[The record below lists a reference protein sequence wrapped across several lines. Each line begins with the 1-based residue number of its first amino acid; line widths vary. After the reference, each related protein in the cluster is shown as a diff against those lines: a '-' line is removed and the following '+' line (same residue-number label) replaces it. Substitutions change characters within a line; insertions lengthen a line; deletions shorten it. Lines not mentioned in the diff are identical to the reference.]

1 MNQLQA
7 TLPARGGPAAFSA
20 TARTDTPGHAV
31 GTSPQVYAKIAGV
44 IWLIVAMLAPFAEFF
59 VRQGLIV
66 PGNVAATAENIVASQ
81 SLFRAGFATDL
92 VVFVIEVA
100 LAAVLYVLFR
110 PVSRTL
116 ALVMAFARLAMV
128 TILGLNLLNMFTA
141 LQLLT
146 SPEYA
151 TAFEKGQLQALAFV
165 FLNAQHYGYALGMV
179 FFGLHLGVLGFLVY
193 RSRFLPRILGIL
205 MVVSALGYLA
215 DSFTKF
221 LLPQSADTLAMV
233 VVVTALIGE
242 LPLTLWLLVKGVNV
256 ERWRQRALASP
267 IRETDASVLSS
278 AR

>member
-1 MNQLQA
+1 MSSLQA
-7 TLPARGGPAAFSA
+7 TLSTRSGPAPLSMSA
-20 TARTDTPGHAV
+20 KTDIRGRAV
-31 GTSPQVYAKIAGV
+31 GTSPQVYAKVAGV
-44 IWLIVAMLAPFAEFF
+44 IWLIVAILAPFAEFF

-66 PGNVAATAENIVASQ
+66 PGNIASTADNIVASQ

-100 LAAVLYVLFR
+100 LAAVLYALFR
-110 PVSRTL
+110 PVGRTL

-141 LQLLT
+141 LQLMT
-146 SPEYA
+146 TPEYA
-151 TAFEKGQLQALAFV
+151 TVFDKGQLQALAFM

-193 RSRFLPRILGIL
+193 RSRFLPPILGIL

-221 LLPQSADTLAMV
+221 LVPESAATLATV
-233 VVVTALIGE
+233 VVVTAIIGE

-256 ERWRQRALASP
+256 ERWRQSA
-267 IRETDASVLSS
+267 LSS
-278 AR
+278 LR